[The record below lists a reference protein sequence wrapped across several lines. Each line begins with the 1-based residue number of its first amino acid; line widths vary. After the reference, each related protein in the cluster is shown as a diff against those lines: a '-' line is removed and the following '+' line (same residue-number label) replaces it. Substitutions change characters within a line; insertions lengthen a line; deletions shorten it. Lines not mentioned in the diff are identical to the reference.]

1 MRSIFFSFFWPTVIP
16 DRYPKCVPSGYHR
29 EKKPNVKHIYA
40 SENKMRVSFSEMP
53 LEFFCSLCA
62 HMCTQTLNSG

>member
-1 MRSIFFSFFWPTVIP
+1 MVIP
-16 DRYPKCVPSGYHR
+16 NKYPEGIPSGYHR
-29 EKKPNVKHIYA
+29 EKKPNDVKHIYA

-62 HMCTQTLNSG
+62 HNVHIH

>member
-1 MRSIFFSFFWPTVIP
+1 MMSIFFSFFFPMVIP
-16 DRYPKCVPSGYHR
+16 NKYPEGIPSGYHR
-29 EKKPNVKHIYA
+29 EKKPNDVKHIYA

-62 HMCTQTLNSG
+62 HNVHIH